1 MRYNHADGARLYLI
15 LYILYLNS
23 VHFYFRGYP
32 FGFIAQRIEVA
43 VQRGIAQ
50 YNTHTAI
57 DAGGRLAE
65 DTQVSIF
72 FFGHLFHAT
81 VVGTLLTGNGR
92 KNNGTRP
99 YPLLLDTRNGQTE
112 YGAAMQFEFVQ
123 VLCSSSVT
131 MPVSCGRGESSEK

>member
-1 MRYNHADGARLYLI
+1 MRYNHADGTRLYLI

-65 DTQVSIF
+65 DTQISVF
-72 FFGHLFHAT
+72 FFGHLFHAA

-99 YPLLLDTRNGQTE
+99 LSAP
-112 YGAAMQFEFVQ
+112 A
-123 VLCSSSVT
+123 
-131 MPVSCGRGESSEK
+131 